1 MERKIL
7 LVLGIIINFNLYSQ
21 IAFEK
26 GYFIDNSNQKI
37 ECIIKNSDW
46 RYNPTDIEYKLYE
59 GGEILKAN
67 IKNIAEFNIYN
78 ISKYIRSTVKIDKSS
93 ENINYLDSN
102 KNPVFIVELLFL
114 KVLVEGKTNLYI
126 YENINL
132 QRFFYSKG
140 NSNIEQLVHK
150 IYLNDDNILNNNMF
164 KQQLWNDLKCP
175 TIEIDKVEKLEYRK
189 NSLINFFVEYN
200 KCNNLDFT
208 NYDKK
213 VKKDLFNLTFR
224 MHLNNSSLSI
234 ENALYKNSLTHFE
247 NKNSFGFG
255 IETEFILPYN
265 KNKWAIIIEP
275 TYQNFKSE
283 KITDVDYVSG
293 GKLITNLDYTSIEV
307 PLGLRHYIF
316 INTNFKIFVNIS
328 YIFAFNTKS
337 YIELKGVDNSPFKTL
352 EIKSR
357 NNLGVG
363 LGFKFKDKYS
373 LEIRYHTSRNILGDY
388 LYWQSNYNTF
398 AIMTGY
404 SIF

>member
-1 MERKIL
+1 MEKKIL
-7 LVLGIIINFNLYSQ
+7 LVLVIIINFNLYSQ

-67 IKNIAEFNIYN
+67 LKNIAEFSIHN

-93 ENINYLDSN
+93 ENINYLDNN

-132 QRFFYSKG
+132 QRFFYNKG

-189 NSLINFFVEYN
+189 NSLINYFVEYN

-234 ENALYKNSLTHFE
+234 ENALYKNSLVHFE

-265 KNKWAIIIEP
+265 KNKWAILIEP

-293 GKLITNLDYTSIEV
+293 GKLITNLDYSSIEV
-307 PLGLRHYIF
+307 PIGLRHYIF
-316 INTNFKIFVNIS
+316 INTNSKIFVNAS
-328 YIFAFNTKS
+328 YIFAFDTKS
-337 YIELKGVDNSPFKTL
+337 FIDLKRVDNSYFKTL
-352 EIKSR
+352 EIKPR

-373 LEIRYHTSRNILGDY
+373 FEIRFHTSKNILGDY